1 MGNQYNND
9 HLHVDYGRMQN
20 VAKARIMAHAAVEE
34 ELKRKLTIIFVTSI
48 VGSVLIILGMILLLA
63 AGVHYIWG

>member
-1 MGNQYNND
+1 MENQYNND

-34 ELKRKLTIIFVTSI
+34 ELKRRLTIIFVISI
-48 VGSVLIILGMILLLA
+48 VSSVLIILGVLLLLA
-63 AGVHYIWG
+63 AGVHYLG